1 MKSSREYE
9 VEVRSYIP
17 ESEFQDVLEKLT
29 DLFGKPVADNLK
41 TFLFRNEKSNGRIR
55 IVKGSDFGVLT
66 EKIGNY
72 TDKSRVEI
80 EKDFNFSEVGD
91 ILSELNGKGLNNCT
105 YLLTTSYRFLGPNS
119 QVLYLAKHENL
130 GNFLEVEIMTNDQ
143 SKIHE
148 AHKAVCKTLADLNLK
163 ELLAADY
170 QKMMNGLY
178 ALSKPVANY
187 IEQISPF

>member
-17 ESEFQDVLEKLT
+17 ESEFQDILDKLT
-29 DLFGKPVADNLK
+29 DLFGNPMPDELK
-41 TFLFRNEKSNGRIR
+41 TFLFRNENSNGRIR
-55 IVKGSDFGVLT
+55 IVKGSDFGILT

-80 EKDFNFSEVGD
+80 EKDFSFSEVGD

-119 QVLYLAKHENL
+119 QILYLAKHENL
-130 GNFLEVEIMTNDQ
+130 GNFLEVEIMINDQ

-148 AHKAVCKTLADLNLK
+148 AHKAVCQTLANLNLK
-163 ELLAADY
+163 ELPAAEY
-170 QKMMNGLY
+170 QQMMNDLY
-178 ALSKPVANY
+178 ALSKPVSGY
-187 IEQISPF
+187 IEQISSF